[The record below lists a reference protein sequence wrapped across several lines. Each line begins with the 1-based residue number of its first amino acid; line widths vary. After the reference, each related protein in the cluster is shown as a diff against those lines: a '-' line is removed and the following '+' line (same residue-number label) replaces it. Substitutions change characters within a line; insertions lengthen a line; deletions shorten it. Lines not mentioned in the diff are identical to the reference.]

1 MGDCEA
7 SGDGKQ
13 RTVRLETGFSAKR
26 QVMGREGGQGS
37 LWENTGVLSKD
48 LGSALEALGSQLVRV
63 LAVRVG
69 GWMLPRVT
77 TGQL

>member
-1 MGDCEA
+1 M
-7 SGDGKQ
+7 
-13 RTVRLETGFSAKR
+13 RLETGAFSAKR

-37 LWENTGVLSKD
+37 LWEKTGVLSKD
-48 LGSALEALGSQLVRV
+48 LGSALEALGSQLARV

-69 GWMLPRVT
+69 GWLLPRVT

>member
-1 MGDCEA
+1 
-7 SGDGKQ
+7 
-13 RTVRLETGFSAKR
+13 
-26 QVMGREGGQGS
+26 MGREGGQGS

-69 GWMLPRVT
+69 GWMLPRMT